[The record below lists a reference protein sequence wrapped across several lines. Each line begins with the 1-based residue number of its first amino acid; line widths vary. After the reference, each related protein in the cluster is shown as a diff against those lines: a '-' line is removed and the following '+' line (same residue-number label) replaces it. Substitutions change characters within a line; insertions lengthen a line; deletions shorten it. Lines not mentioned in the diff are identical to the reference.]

1 MDFTPTLNTLIILTV
16 IAPVISFISRQY
28 GARRLAEGYTVI
40 ALAISLYQVLN
51 QLTWVAANG
60 PIRITVGES
69 IGATSIIYVDL
80 LSIYVATIFIG
91 VGLLSAIF
99 SIGYIEERR
108 AEFHPLLL
116 ALVTGMVGVTFSG
129 DLITFFIFW
138 EMMSIASY
146 LLVAFRYRTWEAVE
160 ASFKYLIMSGAGTA
174 AILFAMSLLY
184 GMTGTLEIA
193 RLGGVL
199 STSIAAGETWSY
211 LSIALL
217 VTGFGVNA
225 AMFPFHS
232 WLPDAHPAAPS
243 SISAMLSGVVIKTG
257 IYAMFRI
264 LTGVFPPLLF
274 DWRLALAI
282 FAILT
287 MTVGNLLALLQED
300 IKRLLAYS
308 SIAHIGYIVF
318 GLSIATITGI
328 AGGLFHV
335 FNHAI
340 IKALLFLGAGA
351 FIHATS
357 TRSIDDLS
365 GIGRKMPLVSTC
377 FTIGLFALAGI
388 PGLNVFWSEFTIVT
402 AALAV
407 GSIYTALAIVMVVN
421 ILISVAYYL
430 RLVQSIFFK
439 PTTPV
444 SAQPHA
450 VGPSLVIPLVIL
462 SAIGI
467 IVGVYPTPILDLVT
481 SIASSLFG

>member
-1 MDFTPTLNTLIILTV
+1 MDFTPTLNTLIFLT
-16 IAPVISFISRQY
+16 IISPLTALISRKY
-28 GARRLAEGYTVI
+28 GIRRLAEGYSI
-40 ALAISLYQVLN
+40 FALAFSLYQILN
-51 QLTWVAANG
+51 QFTWVVANG
-60 PIRITVGES
+60 PIKIIAGEPTAASS
-69 IGATSIIYVDL
+69 IVYVDL

-99 SIGYIEERR
+99 SIGYIEERQ

-146 LLVAFRYRTWEAVE
+146 MLVAFRYRTWEAVE
-160 ASFKYLIMSGAGTA
+160 ASFKYLIMSASGTA

-193 RLGGVL
+193 RLGQVL

-225 AMFPFHS
+225 AMAPFHS

-264 LTGVFPPLLF
+264 LTGVFPPMLF

-282 FAILT
+282 FAVLT

-318 GLSIATITGI
+318 GLSIATVTGI

-335 FNHAI
+335 FNHAT

-357 TRSIDDLS
+357 TRSIEDLA
-365 GIGRKMPLVSTC
+365 GIGRRMPLVATC

-402 AALAV
+402 AALAA
-407 GSIYTALAIVMVVN
+407 GSIYTVLAVIMVVN
-421 ILISVAYYL
+421 ILVGVAYYL

-439 PTTPV
+439 PTTSV
-444 SAQPHA
+444 SANPHP
-450 VGPSLVIPLVIL
+450 VGPSLILPLIVL
-462 SAIGI
+462 SALGV
-467 IVGVYPTPILDLVT
+467 IVGVYPTPLLNLVT
-481 SIASSLFG
+481 SIASTLAG